1 VAIYSVNVRR
11 LLPQLPPMPLLM
23 LLLLFLMVLPRRALG
38 STEFDRMNLFVACD
52 YVGKQLSVKIT

>member
-23 LLLLFLMVLPRRALG
+23 LLLLLFLMVLRG
-38 STEFDRMNLFVACD
+38 SAATRTGIDRIRPHESLRC
-52 YVGKQLSVKIT
+52 L

>member
-23 LLLLFLMVLPRRALG
+23 LLLLFLMVLRRALG

>member
-1 VAIYSVNVRR
+1 
-11 LLPQLPPMPLLM
+11 MPLLM
-23 LLLLFLMVLPRRALG
+23 LLLLFLMVLPQRALG

>member
-23 LLLLFLMVLPRRALG
+23 LLLLLFLMVLRRALG